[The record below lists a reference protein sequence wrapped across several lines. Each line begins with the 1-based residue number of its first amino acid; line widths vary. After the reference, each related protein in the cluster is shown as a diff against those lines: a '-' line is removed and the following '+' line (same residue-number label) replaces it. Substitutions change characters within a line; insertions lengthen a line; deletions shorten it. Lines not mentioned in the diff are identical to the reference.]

1 MDVEFCPMSMV
12 QYLGLPLSWPP
23 SPLEL
28 TPQTLLL
35 PGCSP
40 HQPQSQDME
49 KSHCASQEM
58 ENVMNALYVKKIYI
72 YIVAATAWKLNWSK
86 GI

>member
-1 MDVEFCPMSMV
+1 MSMV
-12 QYLGLPLSWPP
+12 KYLGLLLSSPP

-40 HQPQSQDME
+40 HQPQSQDTE

-58 ENVMNALYVKKIYI
+58 ENVMIALCVKKKS
-72 YIVAATAWKLNWSK
+72 IVAATARKLNCSK

>member
-1 MDVEFCPMSMV
+1 MSMV
-12 QYLGLPLSWPP
+12 KYLGLLLSSPP

-40 HQPQSQDME
+40 HQPQSQDTE

-58 ENVMNALYVKKIYI
+58 ENVMIALCVKKKKYRGSYSMKI
-72 YIVAATAWKLNWSK
+72 KLFK
-86 GI
+86 GHLR